1 MKKIIM
7 IVGIPGSGK
16 TTKAKQIMKLLGD
29 TAVHYEADQ
38 YFTDAEG
45 NYKFDPSKLAEAHDY
60 CQSKTID
67 SMKKGIKNIIV
78 SNTFI
83 KAWEREPY
91 FRFARTYEY
100 DVMFIRMNTQY
111 ETIHGVPAEKIE
123 YMKSQIEQLT
133 ENEIVGLSVEV
144 KQIGGQH
151 V

>member
-1 MKKIIM
+1 MKRLIM
-7 IVGIPGSGK
+7 IVGVPGSGK
-16 TTKAKQIMKLLGD
+16 STKAKELLKLFGD

-67 SMKKGIKNIIV
+67 AMKKGVKNIIV

-83 KAWEREPY
+83 KAWERAPY
-91 FRFARTYEY
+91 FHWALTYGY

-111 ETIHGVPAEKIE
+111 ETVHGVPAEKIE

-133 ENEIVGLSVEV
+133 EHEIIGLTVEV
-144 KQIGGQH
+144 KQIGG
-151 V
+151 